1 MKKILITGGLG
12 FIGYFLVKKHLELGH
27 KVIVFD
33 SFFKNK
39 GGIDKEFK
47 KVLIHKNLKLFYH
60 VIAFYFN
67 KKNTFIF

>member
-33 SFFKNK
+33 SFFK
-39 GGIDKEFK
+39 IRVE
-47 KVLIHKNLKLFYH
+47 LIGNLKKY
-60 VIAFYFN
+60 
-67 KKNTFIF
+67 

>member
-39 GGIDKEFK
+39 GRIDREFK
-47 KVLIHKNLKLFYH
+47 KVLSHEN
-60 VIAFYFN
+60 
-67 KKNTFIF
+67 